1 MTKKKINAM
10 NYIFEKPKNNKT
22 FSKTEL
28 EFIGN
33 ANLCNQN
40 LIHLVKLIWDNRD
53 NEERLNYFQQV
64 IYNKIN

>member
-1 MTKKKINAM
+1 MTKEKINAM
-10 NYIFEKPKNNKT
+10 NYIFEKPNDNKT

-40 LIHLVKLIWDNRD
+40 LIHLVKLIWVNR
-53 NEERLNYFQQV
+53 NNKERMNYFKHV
-64 IYNKIN
+64 MNIA